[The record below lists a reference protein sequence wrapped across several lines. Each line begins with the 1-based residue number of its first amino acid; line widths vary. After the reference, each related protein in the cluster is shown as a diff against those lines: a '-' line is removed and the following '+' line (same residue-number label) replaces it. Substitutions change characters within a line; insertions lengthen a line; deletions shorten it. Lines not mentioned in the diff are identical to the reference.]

1 MAKKKAVQ
9 FIPAGYLCCAHRVSQ
24 KRKRFLRKFN
34 SGISKTKCSAPKWKG
49 VDALGNAPSQY
60 TGKFLPGFYLSRGL
74 KSWRYG

>member
-24 KRKRFLRKFN
+24 KKKKAFQENLTQAFRKF
-34 SGISKTKCSAPKWKG
+34 TKCSAPKWKG

-60 TGKFLPGFYLSRGL
+60 TRKFLPGLL
-74 KSWRYG
+74 PL